1 MKLSI
6 YSFGKSRGWISDG
19 VDQYLRRMPQVSV
32 ESISDKPVKDKEERM
47 YSRIARGELVVVLDE
62 KGESFTTRELATKYK
77 SWQMS
82 GSNVSFL
89 IGDADGFSNA
99 IRERAD
105 LVWSLSA
112 LTFPHALARVIVCEQ
127 LYRVSSLLNGH
138 PYHRS

>member
-62 KGESFTTRELATKYK
+62 KGESFTTRELAAKYK

-127 LYRVSSLLNGH
+127 LYRVRSLLNGP

>member
-1 MKLSI
+1 
-6 YSFGKSRGWISDG
+6 
-19 VDQYLRRMPQVSV
+19 
-32 ESISDKPVKDKEERM
+32 
-47 YSRIARGELVVVLDE
+47 
-62 KGESFTTRELATKYK
+62 
-77 SWQMS
+77 MS

-127 LYRVSSLLNGH
+127 LYRVRSLLNGH

>member
-99 IRERAD
+99 IRVRAD

-127 LYRVSSLLNGH
+127 LYRVRSLLNGH

>member
-6 YSFGKSRGWISDG
+6 YSFGKSRSWIADG

-32 ESISDKPVKDKEERM
+32 ESISDRPVKDKEERM
-47 YSRIARGELVVVLDE
+47 YSRISRGELVVVLDE
-62 KGESFTTRELATKYK
+62 KGESFTTRELAAKYK

-112 LTFPHALARVIVCEQ
+112 LTFPHALVRVIVCEQ
-127 LYRVSSLLNGH
+127 LYRVRSLVNGH
-138 PYHRS
+138 PYHRG